1 MADTEARPDGMYQE
15 MRVTIPVELLQL
27 IDQAAATREQTRSE
41 VVIEAMY
48 KNNENPWMMKK
59 WMVRLCKT
67 AGCTKSAEGK
77 NGGRMGRCGH
87 HYEEEWGTN
96 TRRSE

>member
-1 MADTEARPDGMYQE
+1 MYQE

-48 KNNENPWMMKK
+48 KNNDKAKNWTA
-59 WMVRLCKT
+59 RLCKT
-67 AGCTKSAEGK
+67 AGCTKSAERK

-87 HYEEEWGTN
+87 HYEEEFGIPAKYGTK
-96 TRRSE
+96 